1 MQKPKKQNLKYKG
14 NYVGNLTGKIQDQR
28 YQDKRTLVFVET
40 PGNHLNTAFRYAPD
54 QCQPEGR
61 EETMLRCGACGPFV
75 HHHPLTIYLQDG
87 SRFWQDFF
95 GVW

>member
-1 MQKPKKQNLKYKG
+1 ML
-14 NYVGNLTGKIQDQR
+14 V
-28 YQDKRTLVFVET
+28 TLLEKFRIKDIKTKEL
-40 PGNHLNTAFRYAPD
+40 GNHLNTTFRYAPD

-87 SRFWQDFF
+87 SRFWHDFF
-95 GVW
+95 GVLVKACTS